1 MILSRDADRTEMLQT
16 FFIWTFI
23 VLPLAIAVA
32 VMLYRSR
39 WFILG
44 LAAVAAAMAV
54 VWGVLT
60 LATSVDRWLDRPRRC
75 GCDRALHR
83 SGAGVPILHPMIT
96 RAEAV
101 DAA

>member
-1 MILSRDADRTEMLQT
+1 MLQT
-16 FFIWTFI
+16 FFIWAFI

-44 LAAVAAAMAV
+44 IAAVAAAMAV
-54 VWGVLT
+54 VWGSPHLGYVSRP
-60 LATSVDRWLDRPRRC
+60 LARSAGRC

-83 SGAGVPILHPMIT
+83 SGAGVPILHPMIH

>member
-1 MILSRDADRTEMLQT
+1 MLQT
-16 FFIWTFI
+16 FFIWAFI

-60 LATSVDRWLDRPRRC
+60 LATSVDRWLDRSRRC
-75 GCDRALHR
+75 GCDRALHEAAPGSR
-83 SGAGVPILHPMIT
+83 SCTL
-96 RAEAV
+96 
-101 DAA
+101 

>member
-1 MILSRDADRTEMLQT
+1 MLQT

-23 VLPLAIAVA
+23 VLPLGIAVA

-44 LAAVAAAMAV
+44 IAAVAAAMAV
-54 VWGVLT
+54 IWGVLT
-60 LATSVDRWLDRPRRC
+60 LATSVDRWLDRPR
-75 GCDRALHR
+75 DAALHR
-83 SGAGVPILHPMIT
+83 GGAGIPILHPMMD

>member
-1 MILSRDADRTEMLQT
+1 MLQT

-32 VMLYRSR
+32 MMLYRSR

-44 LAAVAAAMAV
+44 VAAVAAVMAV

-60 LATSVDRWLDRPRRC
+60 LATSVDRWLDRPR
-75 GCDRALHR
+75 
-83 SGAGVPILHPMIT
+83 
-96 RAEAV
+96 
-101 DAA
+101 DAAAIVLCTEAAPEAPTCTV